1 MPSANMQ
8 GMFVDSLARISLFE
22 EGDQFVGLSALSE
35 GLGASKIAEIFDHT
49 LKSEENTLV
58 ELEILESAMRL
69 LNTCIQGQVFEL
81 PDYTDSVMDHLESAI
96 QSQHERDDHTSSDS
110 II

>member
-1 MPSANMQ
+1 MPSTNMQ
-8 GMFVDSLARISLFE
+8 RMFVDSLARISLFE

-35 GLGASKIAEIFDHT
+35 GLGASKIAEILNHT

-96 QSQHERDDHTSSDS
+96 QSQHERDDHASSDS